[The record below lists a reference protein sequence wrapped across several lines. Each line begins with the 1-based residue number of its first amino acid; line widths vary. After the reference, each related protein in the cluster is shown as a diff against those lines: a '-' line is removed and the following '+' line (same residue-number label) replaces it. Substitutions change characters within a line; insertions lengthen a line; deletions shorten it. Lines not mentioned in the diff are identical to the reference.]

1 VAAVYARL
9 EDWRQDQFDPSR
21 VYVHNATAHWTTLTV
36 SGPLSRKLVER
47 LELGVDLADAA
58 LPHMA
63 LGEGRFAGDPARV
76 ARVSFTGDRSYEIS
90 VRATRA
96 EALLDRLLEAGRDL
110 GVGLLGVE
118 ALMVLRAE
126 KGYFVV
132 GKDTDGTTMPH
143 DLGFAGPRDKRAG
156 DFIGKRS
163 LFTEVASAPDRRQLV
178 GLEPTQGQ
186 APLPC
191 GAHAVDLAGA
201 RPRSAGFVTSSYA
214 SPTLGRPI
222 ALGLVERGAA
232 RIGET
237 ITLQH
242 LGRRIPARIAPPCAF
257 DPKGE
262 RLHA

>member
-1 VAAVYARL
+1 
-9 EDWRQDQFDPSR
+9 
-21 VYVHNATAHWTTLTV
+21 
-36 SGPLSRKLVER
+36 
-47 LELGVDLADAA
+47 
-58 LPHMA
+58 
-63 LGEGRFAGDPARV
+63 
-76 ARVSFTGDRSYEIS
+76 
-90 VRATRA
+90 
-96 EALLDRLLEAGRDL
+96 
-110 GVGLLGVE
+110 
-118 ALMVLRAE
+118 MVLRAE
-126 KGYFVV
+126 KGFFVV

-178 GLEPTQGQ
+178 GFEPTQGQ
-186 APLPC
+186 EPLPC
-191 GAHAVDLAGA
+191 GAHVVDLTGA
-201 RPRSAGFVTSSYA
+201 SSRSTGFVTSSYA

-262 RLHA
+262 RLDA